1 MVPAT
6 SRLRIDSVPD
16 FAMNQTALPAVA
28 IIGNRLARIRS
39 EPLTPPG
46 RSLMADG
53 GELSAAFRALAGD
66 AAQAGEDIGDSMGR
80 WFEDTADIEDENVSR
95 TLAADAENAR
105 ALNAIRPDTGNLPEG
120 GAGWEGK
127 PSQIAKILGGEDG
140 AGGAGE
146 PSQIA
151 KILGGEGG
159 ASTAELEGE
168 PSQIAKILSGEGDA
182 GGASSVDLTDGD
194 RAALHDYTTNDG
206 YTTMN
211 PFLRNPD
218 GYSDAEKAAIQ
229 ARADRVSTGLAKL
242 PAQPGT
248 TYRGV
253 NFSSDIAKN
262 YQEGT
267 VVTERA
273 FTSTST
279 DASVATGAFD
289 GNTLMTVTG
298 HSGRDIAPFSDY
310 PESEILYDKGTQFQ
324 VIRNAFDPA
333 IGKTVIQMR
342 EVG

>member
-1 MVPAT
+1 
-6 SRLRIDSVPD
+6 
-16 FAMNQTALPAVA
+16 
-28 IIGNRLARIRS
+28 
-39 EPLTPPG
+39 
-46 RSLMADG
+46 
-53 GELSAAFRALAGD
+53 
-66 AAQAGEDIGDSMGR
+66 
-80 WFEDTADIEDENVSR
+80 
-95 TLAADAENAR
+95 
-105 ALNAIRPDTGNLPEG
+105 
-120 GAGWEGK
+120 
-127 PSQIAKILGGEDG
+127 
-140 AGGAGE
+140 
-146 PSQIA
+146 
-151 KILGGEGG
+151 
-159 ASTAELEGE
+159 
-168 PSQIAKILSGEGDA
+168 
-182 GGASSVDLTDGD
+182 
-194 RAALHDYTTNDG
+194 
-206 YTTMN
+206 MN

-218 GYSDAEKAAIQ
+218 GYSDADKAAIQ

-242 PAQPGT
+242 PPQPGT